1 MKYTIKRSRK
11 FKRNYK
17 LAQKRGLDTSLLKD
31 IILKLGNGVPLEEKY
46 QDHSLKGT
54 WEGLKVGNRK

>member
-46 QDHSLKGT
+46 QDHSLKGN
-54 WEGLKVGNRK
+54 WEGLKVGR

>member
-46 QDHSLKGT
+46 QDHSLKGN

>member
-17 LAQKRGLDTSLLKD
+17 LAQKRGLDTSLSKD

-46 QDHSLKGT
+46 QDHSLRVIGKG
-54 WEGLKVGNRK
+54 